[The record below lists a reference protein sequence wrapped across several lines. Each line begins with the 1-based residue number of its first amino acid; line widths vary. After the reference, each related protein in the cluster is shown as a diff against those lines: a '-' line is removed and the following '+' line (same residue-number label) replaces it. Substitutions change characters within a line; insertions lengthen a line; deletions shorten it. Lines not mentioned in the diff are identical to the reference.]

1 MKSLGLKQLEDYKE
15 LLASS
20 RAEWNELVEGVVVTE
35 TWFFRDR
42 EPFGALVRQVLQEW
56 LPAHPTAPLR
66 LLSLPCS
73 SGEEP
78 YSVAMALLDAGV
90 PAGRFQIDAADISSR
105 ALERGRQ
112 GIYRKN
118 SFRGEDL
125 SFRDRHFQASKEG
138 YVLRPEIRHNVSF
151 YKWNVVAEDF
161 PFSQGSYDFI
171 FCRNLLIYF
180 DRATQQSALRRIERM
195 LSPSGTLFVGPA
207 ELPLVLDHGFVSAG
221 IPMAFACR
229 RANAPGEQRVE
240 MRLRSAKA
248 GRLDAADRFMAEPAK
263 AGTPYAVTK
272 GSPTSASAKPPG
284 RDKPPSSS
292 EALRRAGLPSPSTF
306 AALERDEQW
315 KGSVPAA
322 PASRA
327 HALSSAGSLKAE
339 YQTLQA
345 ARRHADAGRLK
356 EAAAICE
363 RHLQEYG
370 ASAEAYYL
378 LGLVLDA
385 QSDVNAI
392 ECYRKALYLE
402 PNHYETL
409 IQLAVLSQRTGDVSR
424 ADQYKRRAKRVKVS
438 E

>member
-1 MKSLGLKQLEDYKE
+1 
-15 LLASS
+15 
-20 RAEWNELVEGVVVTE
+20 
-35 TWFFRDR
+35 
-42 EPFGALVRQVLQEW
+42 
-56 LPAHPTAPLR
+56 
-66 LLSLPCS
+66 
-73 SGEEP
+73 
-78 YSVAMALLDAGV
+78 MALLDAGV

-263 AGTPYAVTK
+263 AGTPCMSQPAEAGTPNIRSEPAKAGTPYAVTK

-292 EALRRAGLPSPSTF
+292 EALPRAGLPSPSTF
-306 AALERDEQW
+306 AALQRDEQW

>member
-1 MKSLGLKQLEDYKE
+1 
-15 LLASS
+15 
-20 RAEWNELVEGVVVTE
+20 
-35 TWFFRDR
+35 
-42 EPFGALVRQVLQEW
+42 
-56 LPAHPTAPLR
+56 
-66 LLSLPCS
+66 
-73 SGEEP
+73 
-78 YSVAMALLDAGV
+78 MALLDAGV
-90 PAGRFQIDAADISSR
+90 PTGRFQIDAADISSR

-151 YKWNVVAEDF
+151 YEWNVVAEDF
-161 PFSQGSYDFI
+161 QFSQGAYDFI

-195 LSPSGTLFVGPA
+195 LSASGTLFVGPA

-240 MRLRSAKA
+240 MRLWSAKA
-248 GRLDAADRFMAEPAK
+248 GRLDAGHRLMAEPAK
-263 AGTPYAVTK
+263 AGTPYMSQPAEAGTPSIRAEPAEAGTPYAVTK
-272 GSPTSASAKPPG
+272 GSPPIRRREDAMA
-284 RDKPPSSS
+284 RQAPS
-292 EALRRAGLPSPSTF
+292 L
-306 AALERDEQW
+306 
-315 KGSVPAA
+315 A

-327 HALSSAGSLKAE
+327 HALSPGGSLKAE